1 MIACQRKK
9 FDIPKEVTYLNTA
22 FTAPLMKSVQKAGN
36 KALLSKV
43 RPWTITADT
52 FFRNLEDN
60 RRLFSKLIRCTPDD
74 VAVIPAVSYGIALAA
89 KNIPVKKGQ
98 KILILEE
105 QFPSNVF
112 SWRKKAAASDADLT
126 TIRRPNDSD
135 WTTAVLKALDSKT
148 AIVAIPN
155 CHWTDGTLI
164 DLVAVGRR
172 CREFGAALVVDGTQS
187 LGAMP
192 FSVKDVQPDFLLTT
206 SHKWLLGPY
215 SFGFAYVAP
224 KWQKGAPLEEN
235 WLNRHGSED
244 FAKLV
249 VYRDDYQPG
258 ARRYDVGEASNFGLA
273 PMAAAALTQI
283 LDWKVENIAQTL
295 RGKTDGIAT
304 LAGEIGMSVASKT
317 FRSPHLIGVKF
328 SDALP
333 DNLSARLATQNVFV
347 SVRGDSIRISPHL
360 YNTDAD
366 IERLFA
372 LIRQW
377 I

>member
-333 DNLSARLATQNVFV
+333 DDLSARLATQNVFV

-360 YNTDAD
+360 YNTDAEID
-366 IERLFA
+366 RFFA

>member
-1 MIACQRKK
+1 MIACQREK
-9 FDIPKEVTYLNTA
+9 FHIPKEVTYLNTA
-22 FTAPLMKSVQKAGN
+22 FTAPLMKCVKKAGEQ
-36 KALLSKV
+36 ALLSKV

-60 RRLFSKLIRCTPDD
+60 RGLFSKLIGCTPND

-105 QFPSNVF
+105 QFPSNVL
-112 SWRKKAAASDADLT
+112 SWRKKASASGADLI
-126 TIRRPNDSD
+126 TIRRPVDSD
-135 WTTAVLKALDSKT
+135 WTTALLDALDAAT
-148 AIVAIPN
+148 AIVAISN

-192 FSVKDVQPDFLLTT
+192 FFVKDVQPDFLVTT
-206 SHKWLLGPY
+206 CHKWLLGPY
-215 SFGFAYVAP
+215 SFGFVYVSP

-249 VYRDDYQPG
+249 VYQDDYQPG
-258 ARRYDVGEASNFGLA
+258 ARRYDVGEASNFGLT
-273 PMAAAALTQI
+273 PMTIAALTQI

-295 RGKTDGIAT
+295 RTKTDRVAT
-304 LAGEIGMSVASKT
+304 LAREIGMSVASKT
-317 FRSPHLIGVKF
+317 FRSPHLIGIKF
-328 SDALP
+328 PGALP

-360 YNTDAD
+360 YNTDAEID
-366 IERLFA
+366 RFFA

>member
-9 FDIPKEVTYLNTA
+9 FDIPKEVAYLNTA
-22 FTAPLMKSVQKAGN
+22 FTAPLMKSVQKAGS

-43 RPWTITADT
+43 HPWTITADT

-60 RRLFSKLIRCTPDD
+60 RNLFSKLVRCTPDD
-74 VAVIPAVSYGIALAA
+74 VAIIPAVSYGIALAA

-98 KILILEE
+98 KIVILEE
-105 QFPSNVF
+105 QFPSNVL
-112 SWRKKAAASDADLT
+112 SWRKKAAANDADLIT
-126 TIRRPNDSD
+126 VRRPDDSD
-135 WTTAVLKALDSKT
+135 WTTAVLDALDVTT

-172 CREFGAALVVDGTQS
+172 CREHGAALVVDGTQS

-192 FSVKDVQPDFLLTT
+192 FSVQDVQPDFLVTT

-215 SFGFAYVAP
+215 SFGFAYIAP
-224 KWQKGAPLEEN
+224 KWQKGIPLEEN
-235 WLNRHGSED
+235 WLNRHGSEN

-249 VYRDDYQPG
+249 VYQDSYQPG
-258 ARRYDVGEASNFGLA
+258 ARRYDAGEASNFGLA
-273 PMAAAALTQI
+273 PMAAAALMQI

-295 RGKTDGIAT
+295 RGKTDRIAT
-304 LAGEIGMSVASKT
+304 VAGEIGMSTASKA

-328 SDALP
+328 PGALP
-333 DNLSARLATQNVFV
+333 ANLSARLATHNVYV

>member
-43 RPWTITADT
+43 HPWTITADT

-148 AIVAIPN
+148 AIVAVPN

-172 CREFGAALVVDGTQS
+172 CREHGAALVVDGTQS

-295 RGKTDGIAT
+295 RRKTDGIAT

>member
-1 MIACQRKK
+1 MIFSQREK

-43 RPWTITADT
+43 HPWTITAET

-60 RRLFSKLIRCTPDD
+60 RHLFSKLIRCTPDD

-105 QFPSNVF
+105 QFPSNVL
-112 SWRKKAAASDADLT
+112 SWRKKAAVSDADLI

-135 WTTAVLKALDSKT
+135 WTTAVLKALDSET

-172 CREFGAALVVDGTQS
+172 CREYNAALVVDGTQS

-192 FSVKDVQPDFLLTT
+192 FSVQDVQPDFLVTT
-206 SHKWLLGPY
+206 CHKWLLGPY
-215 SFGFAYVAP
+215 SFGFAYIAP
-224 KWQKGAPLEEN
+224 KWQKGIPLEEN

-295 RGKTDGIAT
+295 RAKTDGIAT
-304 LAGEIGMSVASKT
+304 LAGEIGMSVASKA

-328 SDALP
+328 SGALP
-333 DNLSARLATQNVFV
+333 DNLSTRLATQNVFV

-366 IERLFA
+366 IERFFT